1 MNSGAF
7 FDIDGTLHRNSL
19 LIEHFKKL
27 VKYEVIDPR
36 LWHSNVK
43 YTYKEWRKRVRDYE
57 DYMLE
62 LIDIYVNALKGMK
75 KEDLEFISNQVIKLN
90 GEIVYKFTRDCI
102 RRHKENGVKV
112 FFISGS
118 PNFLVSKMAGK
129 YGVDAYRGSE
139 YLVDEEGR
147 FTGDVVPMWDSV
159 SKNTAVKRLV
169 QEFDIDL
176 DESYAYG
183 DTEGDISML
192 KMVRHPVAINP
203 THELVEHL
211 KNDGELAS
219 RARIIVERKDVIY
232 SLSPDVELI
241 ED

>member
-1 MNSGAF
+1 MNTGAF

-62 LIDIYVNALKGMK
+62 LIDIYVEALRGWK

-90 GEIVYKFTRDCI
+90 GEIVYKFTRDRI
-102 RRHKENGVKV
+102 QRHKEEGVFV

-118 PNFLVSKMAGK
+118 PNFLVSKMAEK
-129 YGVDAYRGSE
+129 YGVDAYRGTE

-147 FTGDVVPMWDSV
+147 FTGEVRPMWDTA
-159 SKNTAVKRLV
+159 SKNTAMKRLV
-169 QEFDIDL
+169 EEFDIDL
-176 DESYAYG
+176 SRSYAYG
-183 DTEGDISML
+183 DTDGDISML
-192 KMVRHPVAINP
+192 EKVGFPVAINP
-203 THELVEHL
+203 THELVEHIKKSERL
-211 KNDGELAS
+211 RS
-219 RARIIVERKDVIY
+219 RATIIVERKDVIY
-232 SLSPDVELI
+232 RLKPDVELI
-241 ED
+241 EE